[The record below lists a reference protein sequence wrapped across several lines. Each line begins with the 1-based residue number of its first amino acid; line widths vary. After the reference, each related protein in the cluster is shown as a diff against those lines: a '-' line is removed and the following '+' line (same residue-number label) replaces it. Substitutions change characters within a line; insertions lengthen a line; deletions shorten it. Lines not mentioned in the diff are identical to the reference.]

1 MSRCSCS
8 FSIFLPDCIFMPV
21 LCSIFI
27 HICIPYPITMRWSH
41 RLLNDSSFA
50 GDRWCWVVHNYR
62 YGPLCNIEQLNVV
75 RELVEDA
82 RSGGARVLMPEGAE
96 AGSGGG
102 SRGYFHPPTI
112 IADVDDS
119 SRIVREEQFGP
130 VIPILRYRTEEEAV
144 ARANATDFG
153 LGGSVW
159 SRDIERAA
167 ELAQQLECGMVWVNQ
182 LSAPCSCKCQHCA
195 SLLCMM
201 LWIDVVI

>member
-1 MSRCSCS
+1 M
-8 FSIFLPDCIFMPV
+8 
-21 LCSIFI
+21 
-27 HICIPYPITMRWSH
+27 
-41 RLLNDSSFA
+41 
-50 GDRWCWVVHNYR
+50 GHNYSLR
-62 YGPLCNIEQLNVV
+62 YGPLCNLEQLNVV

-96 AGSGGG
+96 ASGMSGGG
-102 SRGYFHPPTI
+102 SSRGYFHPPTI

-119 SRIVREEQFGP
+119 ARIVREEQFGP

-159 SRDIERAA
+159 SRDLERAT

-182 LSAPCSCKCQHCA
+182 LSAPFDIMSTQCDALSDA
-195 SLLCMM
+195 V
-201 LWIDVVI
+201 DR